1 MRSLSLLE
9 RIKNSWLLVVFAI
22 VALILWNTNLLFE
35 RLKTEE
41 RNKMELWAMAQ
52 KESIQ
57 NQAPTNLTLEVLL
70 QTGTNPMIQV
80 DAAGAIIGFKNIQ
93 WNRIQDS
100 TILYKKLALFKG
112 QNEPIPIYYK
122 ADNDLNP
129 LVDQKLYYGDSSTLL
144 KLQYYPLA
152 LLLIVFLF
160 GLVLYY
166 VFKTIRISEQ
176 NKLWAGMAKET
187 AHQIGTPLSSMLG
200 WITLGKE
207 GGLSP
212 DTNPF
217 QEMEK
222 DVLRLQLIADRFSKI
237 GSVPQRVPLDIISLT
252 LNTLDYLNTRT
263 ADQIQ
268 FIEQFPKTE
277 ILVEGNAELLSWTL
291 ENLIKNGIDAMKG
304 VGTLKLWMES
314 KSNEVKIYV
323 QDEGQGI
330 AKEHRK
336 KIFNP
341 GFSTK
346 KRGWGLGLSLAKRI
360 VENYHNGHLK
370 IENTELTKGTT
381 FSIQLDRTSE

>member
-1 MRSLSLLE
+1 MRSVSFLIQ
-9 RIKNSWLLVVFAI
+9 IKNSWLLIVFGV
-22 VALILWNTNLLFE
+22 VALILWNTNLLFD

-41 RNKMELWAMAQ
+41 RKKMELWAMAQ

-57 NQAPTNLTLEVLL
+57 NLSPSNLTLEVLL

-80 DAAGAIIGFKNIQ
+80 NSEGQIIGYKNID
-93 WNRIQDS
+93 WENNQDS
-100 TILYKKLALFKG
+100 LILYKQLERIKD
-112 QNEPIPIYYK
+112 QNQPIPIYYK
-122 ADNDLNP
+122 SPDIPTP

-152 LLLIVFLF
+152 LLLIIFLF

-200 WITLGKE
+200 WIALGKE
-207 GGLSP
+207 GGLSKH
-212 DTNPF
+212 TNPF
-217 QEMEK
+217 NEMEK
-222 DVLRLQLIADRFSKI
+222 DVQRLQLISERFSKI
-237 GSVPQRVPLDIISLT
+237 GSLPQLLPLDLVDLT
-252 LNTLDYLNTRT
+252 QKTLTYLKNRS

-268 FIEQFPKTE
+268 FEARLPECSVMID
-277 ILVEGNAELLSWTL
+277 GNQELLSWTF

-304 VGTLKLWMES
+304 VGTIRIWMQLES
-314 KSNEVKIYV
+314 KKVNVHI
-323 QDEGQGI
+323 QDAGQGI

-341 GFSTK
+341 GYSTK

-360 VENYHNGHLK
+360 VENYHQGRLR
-370 IENTELTKGTT
+370 IEKTEIGVGTT
-381 FSIQLDRTSE
+381 FCLSLSLAD

>member
-80 DAAGAIIGFKNIQ
+80 DAAGTIIGFKNIE
-93 WNRIQDS
+93 WNRSQDS
-100 TILYKKLALFKG
+100 AILYKKLAFFKD
-112 QNEPIPIYYK
+112 QNEPIPIFYK
-122 ADNDLNP
+122 AEEAVAP

-166 VFKTIRISEQ
+166 VFKTLRISEQ

-187 AHQIGTPLSSMLG
+187 AHQIGTPLSSMMG
-200 WITLGKE
+200 WITLGKD
-207 GGLSP
+207 GGLTSE
-212 DTNPF
+212 TNPYE
-217 QEMEK
+217 EMEK

-237 GSVPQRVPLDIISLT
+237 GSVPQRVPLDLVSLT
-252 LNTLDYLNTRT
+252 QKTLDYLNTRT
-263 ADQIQ
+263 SDQIQ
-268 FIEQFPKTE
+268 FRTEFPKTDVY
-277 ILVEGNAELLSWTL
+277 VEGNAELLSWTL

-314 KSNEVKIYV
+314 KSNEVKIYL

-360 VENYHNGHLK
+360 VEHYHNGRLT
-370 IENTELTKGTT
+370 IEATELDRGTT
-381 FSIQLDRTSE
+381 FSIRLGRISQ

>member
-80 DAAGAIIGFKNIQ
+80 DAAGTIIGFKNIE
-93 WNRIQDS
+93 WNRSQDS
-100 TILYKKLALFKG
+100 AILYKKLAFFKD
-112 QNEPIPIYYK
+112 QNEPIPIFYK
-122 ADNDLNP
+122 AEEAVAP

-166 VFKTIRISEQ
+166 VFKTLRISEQ

-187 AHQIGTPLSSMLG
+187 AHQIGTPLSSMMG
-200 WITLGKE
+200 WITLGKD
-207 GGLSP
+207 GGLTSE
-212 DTNPF
+212 TNPYE
-217 QEMEK
+217 EMEK

-237 GSVPQRVPLDIISLT
+237 GSVPQRVPLDLVSLT
-252 LNTLDYLNTRT
+252 QKTLDYLNTRT
-263 ADQIQ
+263 SDQIQ
-268 FIEQFPKTE
+268 FHTEFPKTDVY
-277 ILVEGNAELLSWTL
+277 VEGNAELLSWTL

-304 VGTLKLWMES
+304 VGTLKMWMES
-314 KSNEVKIYV
+314 KSNEVKIYL

-360 VENYHNGHLK
+360 VEHYHNGRLT
-370 IENTELTKGTT
+370 IEATELDRGTT
-381 FSIQLDRTSE
+381 FSIRLGRISQ

>member
-80 DAAGAIIGFKNIQ
+80 DAAGTIIGFKNIE
-93 WNRIQDS
+93 WNRSQDS
-100 TILYKKLALFKG
+100 AILYKKLAFFKD
-112 QNEPIPIYYK
+112 QNEPIPIFYK
-122 ADNDLNP
+122 AEEAVAP

-166 VFKTIRISEQ
+166 VFKTLRISEQ

-187 AHQIGTPLSSMLG
+187 AHQIGTPLSSMMG
-200 WITLGKE
+200 WITLGKD
-207 GGLSP
+207 GGLTSE
-212 DTNPF
+212 TNPF
-217 QEMEK
+217 EEMEK

-237 GSVPQRVPLDIISLT
+237 GSVPQRVPLDLVSLT
-252 LNTLDYLNTRT
+252 QKTLDYLNTRT
-263 ADQIQ
+263 SDQIQ
-268 FIEQFPKTE
+268 FRTEFPKTDVY
-277 ILVEGNAELLSWTL
+277 VEGNAELLSWTL

-314 KSNEVKIYV
+314 KSNEVKIYI
-323 QDEGQGI
+323 QDQGQGI

-360 VENYHNGHLK
+360 VEHYHNGRLT
-370 IENTELTKGTT
+370 IEATELDRGTT
-381 FSIQLDRTSE
+381 FSIRLGRISQ

>member
-9 RIKNSWLLVVFAI
+9 RNKNSWLFVVFGI
-22 VALILWNTNLLFE
+22 VALILWNTNLLFD

-41 RNKMELWAMAQ
+41 RKKMELWAMAQ

-80 DAAGAIIGFKNIQ
+80 DTRGRIIGFKNIV
-93 WNRIQDS
+93 WEVSQDS
-100 TILYKKLALFKG
+100 ALLYRQLRRFKT
-112 QNEPIPIYYK
+112 QNDPIPIYFK
-122 ADNDLNP
+122 IPEQSTP
-129 LVDQKLYYGDSSTLL
+129 LVDQKLYYGDSSMLL

-152 LLLIVFLF
+152 LLLIIFLF

-200 WITLGKE
+200 WIALGKE
-207 GGLSP
+207 DSLP
-212 DTNPF
+212 KDTDAF
-217 QEMEK
+217 TEMEK
-222 DVLRLQLIADRFSKI
+222 DVHRLQLITDRFSKI
-237 GSVPQRVPLDIISLT
+237 CSLPQLVPLDWTASIRTT
-252 LNTLDYLNTRT
+252 LQYLENRS
-263 ADQIQ
+263 AEQIH
-268 FIEQFPKTE
+268 FSVSYPETVVE
-277 ILVEGNAELLSWTL
+277 IEGNSELLSWTL
-291 ENLIKNGIDAMKG
+291 ENLVKNGIDAMKG
-304 VGTLKLWMES
+304 KGTLRLWMEIDA
-314 KSNEVKIYV
+314 KKAKLYV

-330 AKEHRK
+330 LKEHRK
-336 KIFNP
+336 KIFSP

-360 VENYHNGHLK
+360 VEHYHKGQLGIVK
-370 IENTELTKGTT
+370 TAVGVGTT
-381 FSIQLDRTSE
+381 FCISLERSR

>member
-80 DAAGAIIGFKNIQ
+80 DAAGTIIGFKNIE
-93 WNRIQDS
+93 WNRSQDS
-100 TILYKKLALFKG
+100 AILYKKLAFFKD
-112 QNEPIPIYYK
+112 QNEPIPIFYK
-122 ADNDLNP
+122 AEEAVAP

-166 VFKTIRISEQ
+166 VFKTLRISEQ

-187 AHQIGTPLSSMLG
+187 AHQIGTPLSSMMG

-207 GGLSP
+207 GGLTSE
-212 DTNPF
+212 TNPF
-217 QEMEK
+217 EEMEK

-237 GSVPQRVPLDIISLT
+237 GSVPQRVPLDLVSLT
-252 LNTLDYLNTRT
+252 QKTLDYLNTRT
-263 ADQIQ
+263 SDQIQ
-268 FIEQFPKTE
+268 FRTEFPKTDVY
-277 ILVEGNAELLSWTL
+277 VEGNAELLSWTL

-314 KSNEVKIYV
+314 KSNEVKIYI
-323 QDEGQGI
+323 QDQGQGI

-360 VENYHNGHLK
+360 VEHYHNGRLT
-370 IENTELTKGTT
+370 IEATELDKGTT
-381 FSIQLDRTSE
+381 FSIRLGRISQ